1 LTPLPRPGWLAGID
15 AQAIEGIDETLFD
28 EVRRAYDSPGRHYH
42 AWSHIEACLGEFR
55 TTRFDHPRVVLLALL
70 FHDAVYVPGRSDN
83 EARSAELAERLI
95 VQYTDLNADERRQV
109 SELIALTA
117 SHHAGAGLAD
127 DDAKKFIDIDL
138 SVLGAPWP
146 AYEAYAEGVKREYCP
161 AVVSEA
167 QFRAARSAFLD
178 TLLRQPQIYFT
189 AEMRDRREA
198 AARRNIAAERAALG
212 SV

>member
-1 LTPLPRPGWLAGID
+1 MTPPPRPGWLAGID
-15 AQAIEGIDETLFD
+15 AQAIEGIDATLFD

-42 AWSHIEACLGEFR
+42 GWSHIEACLGEFR
-55 TTRFDHPRVVLLALL
+55 AMRFEQPRPALLALL
-70 FHDAVYVPGRSDN
+70 FHDAVYVPGRGDN

-95 VQYTDLNADERRQV
+95 AQHTGLNADERRQV

-117 SHHAGAGLAD
+117 SHHAGANLA

-146 AYEAYAEGVKREYCP
+146 VYQAYAEGVKREYCP

-167 QFRAARSAFLD
+167 QFKAGRSAFLD
-178 TLLRQPQIYFT
+178 TLLRQPQIYLT

-212 SV
+212 AD